1 VIGLK
6 QLALHEIG
14 EVIRKVRKDR
24 GLRLED
30 LADENISPATVSNI
44 ERGVAHVSPEKI
56 SYLLEKLNLPMRKL
70 PEMLM
75 KEQEK
80 LKKVKFELLSIATLR
95 RIGLIDEALK
105 RLDALNLDENNPFI
119 AQAYYYKGE
128 CYMSKQKWKQAE
140 RTLYNALRIS
150 QQNPY
155 KESNMEAASYLLLGL
170 IRYKQNNI
178 EQALEMTNNG
188 IEAFKDSGDNQHIK
202 YLLYRNKGVYLQRMG
217 RITEGMRLVQD
228 IWDMIPQINDI
239 STLLSFYWL
248 RAEFSRLSGLLD
260 EAIDYATEGIEISRN
275 NKQYDSMCDLWTV
288 LGSVYTAKKEWEM
301 AETSF
306 KMALKLEGKFPPDQ
320 RLTTVYTRLGI
331 LYIKQGR
338 NDEASQTLKT
348 AIRLAEKFNDAPR
361 LSTSLIILGDLCLM
375 CDQRDEA
382 ILTYK
387 KALEISQKH
396 KYQDKE
402 FKIWFSLA
410 RCYDGYDEK
419 EFQNCMRNM
428 YNVKKGFNR
437 WEVEDYENNI

>member
-1 VIGLK
+1 MK

-56 SYLLEKLNLPMRKL
+56 SYLLEKLNLPMNKL

-75 KEQEK
+75 KEQEEI
-80 LKKVKFELLSIATLR
+80 KKVKFQLLSIATLR
-95 RIGLIDEALK
+95 RVGLIDEALEK
-105 RLDALNLDENNPFI
+105 LEELDLDDNHPYI
-119 AQAYYYKGE
+119 AQVYYYKGE
-128 CYMSKQKWKQAE
+128 CYMSKFKWKQAE
-140 RTLYNALRIS
+140 RALYNALRIS

-170 IRYKQNNI
+170 IRYNQNNI
-178 EQALEMTNNG
+178 EQALELTSDG
-188 IEAFKDSGDNQHIK
+188 IEAFNDKGDNQHIK
-202 YLLYRNKGVYLQRMG
+202 CLLYRNKGVYLQRMG
-217 RITEGMRLVQD
+217 RITEGMRLIQD
-228 IWDMIPQINDI
+228 VWDMMPGIDDIN
-239 STLLSFYWL
+239 TLLGFYWL
-248 RAEFSRLSGLLD
+248 RAEFSRQSGLMD
-260 EAIDYATEGIEISRN
+260 EAIEYATEGIEISRL

-288 LGSVYTAKKEWEM
+288 LGSVYTTKKDWEM

-338 NDEASQTLKT
+338 NNEAKEALKT
-348 AIRLAEKFNDAPR
+348 AINFAERFNDAPR
-361 LSTSLIILGDLCLM
+361 LSTSLIILGDLYHM
-375 CDQRDEA
+375 CNQIEGA
-382 ILTYK
+382 ISSYQ

-410 RCYDGYDEK
+410 RCYDGRDE
-419 EFQNCMRNM
+419 EGFQNCMRNM
-428 YNVKKGFNR
+428 YNVKKEFNR

>member
-1 VIGLK
+1 MK

-56 SYLLEKLNLPMRKL
+56 SYLLEKLNLPMSKL
-70 PEMLM
+70 PEMLI
-75 KEQEK
+75 KEQEEI
-80 LKKVKFELLSIATLR
+80 KKVKFELLSVATLR
-95 RIGLIDEALK
+95 RIGLIDEALEK
-105 RLDALNLDENNPFI
+105 LEALNLDDNHPYI
-119 AQAYYYKGE
+119 AHVYYYKGE
-128 CYMSKQKWKQAE
+128 CYMSKYKWKQAE
-140 RTLYNALRIS
+140 RALYNALRIS

-178 EQALEMTNNG
+178 EQALELTSTG
-188 IEAFKDSGDNQHIK
+188 IEVFNDKGDNQHIK
-202 YLLYRNKGVYLQRMG
+202 CLLYRNKGVYLQRMG
-217 RITEGMRLVQD
+217 RITEGMRLIQD
-228 IWDMIPQINDI
+228 VWEMIPGIDDIN
-239 STLLSFYWL
+239 TLLGFYWL
-248 RAEFSRLSGLLD
+248 RAEFSRQSGLLD
-260 EAIDYATEGIEISRN
+260 EAIEYATEGIEISRL

-288 LGSVYTAKKEWEM
+288 LGSVYTTKKDWEM

-338 NDEASQTLKT
+338 NNEAKEALKT
-348 AIRLAEKFNDAPR
+348 AINFAERFNDAPR
-361 LSTSLIILGDLCLM
+361 LSTSLIILGDLYHM
-375 CDQRDEA
+375 CNQIEEA
-382 ILTYK
+382 VSSYQ

-396 KYQDKE
+396 KYQNKE

-410 RCYDGYDEK
+410 RCYDGRDE
-419 EFQNCMRNM
+419 EGFQNCMRSM
-428 YNVKKGFNR
+428 YNVKKEFNR

>member
-1 VIGLK
+1 MK

-14 EVIRKVRKDR
+14 EVIRKVRKDK

-56 SYLLEKLNLPMRKL
+56 SYLLEKLNLPMNKL

-75 KEQEK
+75 KEQEEI
-80 LKKVKFELLSIATLR
+80 KKVKFQLLSIATLR
-95 RIGLIDEALK
+95 RIGLIDEALEK
-105 RLDALNLDENNPFI
+105 LDALDLDDNHPYLPHV
-119 AQAYYYKGE
+119 YYYKGE
-128 CYMSKQKWKQAE
+128 CYMSKFKWKQAE
-140 RTLYNALRIS
+140 RALYNALRIS
-150 QQNPY
+150 QQTPY

-178 EQALEMTNNG
+178 EQALELTSNG
-188 IEAFKDSGDNQHIK
+188 IKAFNDEGDNQHIK
-202 YLLYRNKGVYLQRMG
+202 CLLYRNKGVYLQRMG
-217 RITEGMRLVQD
+217 RITEGMRLIQD
-228 IWDMIPQINDI
+228 VWDMMPGIDDIN
-239 STLLSFYWL
+239 TLLGFYWL
-248 RAEFSRLSGLLD
+248 RAEFSRQSGLLD
-260 EAIDYATEGIEISRN
+260 EAIEYATQGIEISRL

-288 LGSVYTAKKEWEM
+288 LGSVYTTKKDWEM

-338 NDEASQTLKT
+338 NNEAKEALKT
-348 AIRLAEKFNDAPR
+348 AINFAERFNDAPR
-361 LSTSLIILGDLCLM
+361 LSTSLIILGDLYHM
-375 CDQRDEA
+375 CNEIENA
-382 ILTYK
+382 ISAYQ

-410 RCYDGYDEK
+410 RCYDGYDE
-419 EFQNCMRNM
+419 EGFQNCMRNM
-428 YNVKKGFNR
+428 YNVKKEFNR